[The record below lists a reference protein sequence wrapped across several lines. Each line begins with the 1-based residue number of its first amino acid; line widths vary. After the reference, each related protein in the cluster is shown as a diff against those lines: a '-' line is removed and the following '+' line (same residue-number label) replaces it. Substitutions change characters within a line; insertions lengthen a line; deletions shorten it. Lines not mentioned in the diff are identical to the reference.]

1 MMISFF
7 ISSTFKDMQ
16 YERDILHTK
25 VFPEL
30 NDIGKKYGQ
39 SVSFC
44 DLRWGINTLE
54 MSEKESTQ
62 KILKVCLNEID
73 KCHPYMIVIL
83 GDRYGW
89 IPDDNSI
96 KQAISERPFYS
107 PQNQDISIT
116 ELEVV

>member
-1 MMISFF
+1 MISEKNMVNLFLF
-7 ISSTFKDMQ
+7 AT
-16 YERDILHTK
+16 Y
-25 VFPEL
+25 V
-30 NDIGKKYGQ
+30 
-39 SVSFC
+39 
-44 DLRWGINTLE
+44 WGINTLE

-62 KILKVCLNEID
+62 KILEKLCLNEID

-116 ELEVV
+116 ELEIDYGVLFNQNNIDHVLFLFP